1 MDRSGDEFEAWRTSF
16 AGAVPA
22 GDYDTYRP
30 GYPTSAVTWML
41 GEPDGPLHVLDLG
54 AGTGKLSATLVALG
68 HRVTAVDPSGPMLD
82 QLEALM
88 PSVDV
93 RTGTGEQVP
102 LDDAAVDAVVIG
114 QAWHWMDSALAG
126 PEIAR
131 VLRPGGW
138 LGLVWNTRD
147 ASVDWVARLYEVAGE
162 PVRER
167 RDDSEGTDT
176 DDDPRVPG
184 PYGPPEPRRFDNP
197 HVLESPDAVAALAGT
212 WSWVRTSPD
221 PATRMAGVRD
231 VAAAHAEPDGS
242 VRIPQVSE
250 CYRFRRGPQPVGL
263 ARTV

>member
-1 MDRSGDEFEAWRTSF
+1 MDRSTDEFEAWRTSF

-30 GYPTSAVTWML
+30 GYPSAAVTWML
-41 GEPDGPLHVLDLG
+41 GEPDRPLHVLDLG
-54 AGTGKLSATLVALG
+54 AGTGKLSATLVDLG

-82 QLEALM
+82 QLRSLLPA
-88 PSVDV
+88 VDV
-93 RTGTGEQVP
+93 RVGTGEQVP
-102 LDDAAVDAVVIG
+102 LEGASVDAVLVG
-114 QAWHWMDSALAG
+114 QAWHWMDHDLAG

-167 RDDSEGTDT
+167 RDGSEGADT
-176 DDDPRVPG
+176 EEDVRVPG
-184 PYGPPEPRRFDNP
+184 PFGPPEPRTFENP
-197 HVLESPDAVAALAGT
+197 HLLDSPDAVAALAGT
-212 WSWVRTSPD
+212 WSWVRTSAD
-221 PATRMAGVRD
+221 PAARMAGVRE

-250 CYRFRRGPQPVGL
+250 CFRLHRDPEPGSL